1 MDTIRKPDGF
11 ESQKIIVLP
20 DHIMKEVAR
29 HPLVEP
35 LYVTD
40 IGYFPRALHHYR
52 ERPEALRVHLNLL
65 RGGEG
70 WYRLNG
76 GKTYSLLK
84 GQAVVIP
91 PDTPHEY
98 ASSEFHPWSIY
109 WWHMKGTHAGLLFEG
124 FTGEAEPAI
133 VPVDQ
138 SGSIVEL
145 FQESYESA
153 AKGYTLNHIIHVSR
167 LAGHLAAVI
176 RLARLQPR
184 GGNTSTTSMT
194 WNRRFGS

>member
-1 MDTIRKPDGF
+1 MRFITTGNA
-11 ESQKIIVLP
+11 E
-20 DHIMKEVAR
+20 
-29 HPLVEP
+29 
-35 LYVTD
+35 
-40 IGYFPRALHHYR
+40 GGW
-52 ERPEALRVHLNLL
+52 RVHLNLL

-145 FQESYESA
+145 FQESYEPLQ
-153 AKGYTLNHIIHVSR
+153 KG
-167 LAGHLAAVI
+167 I
-176 RLARLQPR
+176 R
-184 GGNTSTTSMT
+184 
-194 WNRRFGS
+194 